1 MGASEIIGLLGG
13 IALFLFGMAIMG
25 DGLKKVAGSK
35 LELVLYKLTSTPLKG
50 VLLGTGVTAVIQSSS
65 ATSVMVVGFVNSGM
79 MKVNQ
84 AIGIVMGAIL
94 GTSVT
99 GWILCLSSLSG
110 GSGWVTLLS
119 TATLTGLVAVV
130 GIVLR
135 MAAKRPSTHHIGDI
149 LLGFA
154 VLMYG
159 MSTMSDAVSPLRDS
173 QVFIDALTSFSNP
186 LLGIL
191 AGLLFTS
198 VIQSASAAVGILQ
211 ALAVTGAIT
220 FEIALPIIMGIA
232 IGAAV
237 PVLLS
242 ALGANVSGKRTAF
255 VYLLIDV
262 LGVVIWATVFYIAN
276 AIAHFDFMTMTM
288 TTVSIALMN
297 TLFRLATVI
306 VLAPLIG
313 LLEKCVCL
321 LIPENP
327 ESIREE
333 QEMDRL
339 EERLQARG
347 VRKAEPFHRASAA
360 LRELLQDLDAE
371 VSVPAE
377 TLQRLFGDIKGFSY
391 STIGSYSPAFLFFYP
406 MLSRRQ
412 DFETLMQQME
422 RLTPD
427 ETARNM
433 MISLSLEEQSGPA
446 AGAAAKLVSRVLA
459 LTIPT
464 ESRLALL
471 EIHQNYRTLLPEIAA
486 CLRPAIAA
494 LETESG
500 RIQEIIEAFC
510 REVEGLGTESYLRE
524 TSSLAITPEVHY
536 HLIPF
541 LMGPDTNL
549 SMEQEDGSVLICCGV
564 MRLSLRRTLAENS
577 SASQVYDAIR
587 IIGDKTRF
595 DILCYLRD
603 HPAVYGQQL
612 CNHFGLARNTIH
624 HHMSKLVNAGLVTC
638 LVEGNRIY
646 YTTDREHLS
655 YLLNQQRQL
664 LIGGED
670 AEQQE
675 K

>member
-1 MGASEIIGLLGG
+1 MEILHEINP
-13 IALFLFGMAIMG
+13 AL
-25 DGLKKVAGSK
+25 
-35 LELVLYKLTSTPLKG
+35 E
-50 VLLGTGVTAVIQSSS
+50 
-65 ATSVMVVGFVNSGM
+65 
-79 MKVNQ
+79 
-84 AIGIVMGAIL
+84 
-94 GTSVT
+94 
-99 GWILCLSSLSG
+99 
-110 GSGWVTLLS
+110 
-119 TATLTGLVAVV
+119 
-130 GIVLR
+130 
-135 MAAKRPSTHHIGDI
+135 
-149 LLGFA
+149 
-154 VLMYG
+154 
-159 MSTMSDAVSPLRDS
+159 
-173 QVFIDALTSFSNP
+173 
-186 LLGIL
+186 
-191 AGLLFTS
+191 
-198 VIQSASAAVGILQ
+198 
-211 ALAVTGAIT
+211 ALAY
-220 FEIALPIIMGIA
+220 
-232 IGAAV
+232 
-237 PVLLS
+237 
-242 ALGANVSGKRTAF
+242 LGSRANG
-255 VYLLIDV
+255 
-262 LGVVIWATVFYIAN
+262 
-276 AIAHFDFMTMTM
+276 H
-288 TTVSIALMN
+288 
-297 TLFRLATVI
+297 TL
-306 VLAPLIG
+306 
-313 LLEKCVCL
+313 
-321 LIPENP
+321 
-327 ESIREE
+327 
-333 QEMDRL
+333 DRL

-360 LRELLQDLDAE
+360 LRELLQDLDTE

-427 ETARNM
+427 ETARTM

-595 DILCYLRD
+595 DISEGSSGGLRSAAVQPFRPGPQHHSPPYEQAGECGACYL
-603 HPAVYGQQL
+603 PG
-612 CNHFGLARNTIH
+612 GG
-624 HHMSKLVNAGLVTC
+624 KP
-638 LVEGNRIY
+638 
-646 YTTDREHLS
+646 
-655 YLLNQQRQL
+655 YLLHHGPGAPL
-664 LIGGED
+664 LF
-670 AEQQE
+670 AEPAAAAADRRRGYGAAGKIKSAGMPPTQGLPRRRHFFCRVNTWPHL
-675 K
+675 

>member
-1 MGASEIIGLLGG
+1 MEILHEINP
-13 IALFLFGMAIMG
+13 AL
-25 DGLKKVAGSK
+25 
-35 LELVLYKLTSTPLKG
+35 E
-50 VLLGTGVTAVIQSSS
+50 
-65 ATSVMVVGFVNSGM
+65 
-79 MKVNQ
+79 
-84 AIGIVMGAIL
+84 
-94 GTSVT
+94 
-99 GWILCLSSLSG
+99 
-110 GSGWVTLLS
+110 
-119 TATLTGLVAVV
+119 
-130 GIVLR
+130 
-135 MAAKRPSTHHIGDI
+135 
-149 LLGFA
+149 
-154 VLMYG
+154 
-159 MSTMSDAVSPLRDS
+159 
-173 QVFIDALTSFSNP
+173 
-186 LLGIL
+186 
-191 AGLLFTS
+191 
-198 VIQSASAAVGILQ
+198 
-211 ALAVTGAIT
+211 ALAY
-220 FEIALPIIMGIA
+220 
-232 IGAAV
+232 
-237 PVLLS
+237 
-242 ALGANVSGKRTAF
+242 LGSRANG
-255 VYLLIDV
+255 
-262 LGVVIWATVFYIAN
+262 
-276 AIAHFDFMTMTM
+276 H
-288 TTVSIALMN
+288 
-297 TLFRLATVI
+297 TL
-306 VLAPLIG
+306 
-313 LLEKCVCL
+313 
-321 LIPENP
+321 
-327 ESIREE
+327 
-333 QEMDRL
+333 DRL

-347 VRKAEPFHRASAA
+347 VRKAEPFHRASAS

-412 DFETLMQQME
+412 DFETLMQRME

-464 ESRLALL
+464 ESRMALL

-524 TSSLAITPEVHY
+524 TSSLAITPEVQY

-564 MRLSLRRTLAENS
+564 LRLSLRRTLAENS

-612 CNHFGLARNTIH
+612 CSHFGLARNTIH

-670 AEQQE
+670 TEQQE